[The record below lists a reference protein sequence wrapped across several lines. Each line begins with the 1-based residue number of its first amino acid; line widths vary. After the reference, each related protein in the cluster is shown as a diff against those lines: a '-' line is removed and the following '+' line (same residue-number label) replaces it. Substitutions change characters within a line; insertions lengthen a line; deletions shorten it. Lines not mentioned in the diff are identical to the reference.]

1 MEEVKRNTSNKGGRP
16 AKDIKRNKLIG
27 VKCSTTEKF
36 LIEAK
41 AKAAGMTRASFL
53 RVAGLNGKVDIHKK
67 VIPNEVLKGIADLNH
82 IAANLN
88 QVAKKRNSLDELN
101 ALERAELQHVV
112 GEIKRF
118 VQKFRNY
125 FQ

>member
-1 MEEVKRNTSNKGGRP
+1 MEEVKKNTSNKGGRP
-16 AKDIKRNKLIG
+16 AKAIKRNKLIG

-53 RVAGLNGKVDIHKK
+53 RVAGLNGKVDIRKK
-67 VIPNEVLKGIADLNH
+67 VIPNEVLKGIAGLNH
-82 IAANLN
+82 IGANLN
-88 QVAKKRNSLDELN
+88 QIARKRNSFDELN
-101 ALERAELQHVV
+101 ALERAELQNIVA
-112 GEIKRF
+112 EIKQF